1 MMKPPAAVELIFS
14 MWSLPTSRGSIV
26 SRRKEE
32 KMKRIID
39 VKVSVRKSELDKF
52 RTDMLCV
59 GVFSDEKKL
68 DKTNKAL
75 DKRIGGLIEKIIRLG
90 DFKGEEQTMEVI
102 YIGRKIGAQRLM
114 LTGLGEKKKATLDTL
129 RKAAACA
136 ANTAVTRKVKSLAL
150 AVHKAFE
157 GKIEA
162 EAMGQACAEGAY
174 FGSFRY
180 DEYVTGSEDGR
191 SEKLIV
197 EIVEPAD
204 AESKR
209 LNKGCTV
216 GCCLGRAQSFAR
228 TLSSRPGNVI
238 NPPNLA
244 AEAKK
249 LAKETKRLG
258 CTVLDERAMRQKKMG
273 GILAVGAGSKSGPR
287 FIILRYNGA
296 RKSNRLPAVA
306 LVGKAIT
313 FDSGGISIKPAAN
326 METMKLDKSGGI
338 AVMAALKAAAEMRL
352 PINIWGLIPAAE
364 NLPSGSSYRPGDIIT
379 TYSGKTVEVQNTDA
393 EGRMILCDALH
404 YAGQQKC
411 DIIIDIATLTGAC
424 VVALGQYMAGLFGND
439 DGLIKKVQA
448 AAEESGE
455 KVWYMPSSD
464 EYAKEMKSKIAD
476 LKNIGS
482 KWGGAC
488 TAAAFLGQFIDKA
501 KWVHLDIAG
510 MDMFEHNTA
519 YSAEGSTGYG
529 VRLLTTFLIN
539 LAKGKRA

>member
-1 MMKPPAAVELIFS
+1 MK
-14 MWSLPTSRGSIV
+14 
-26 SRRKEE
+26 K
-32 KMKRIID
+32 IID

-75 DKRIGGLIEKIIRLG
+75 DKKIGASIEKIIRLG
-90 DFKGEEQTMEVI
+90 DFKGEEYTTEVI
-102 YIGRKIGAQRLM
+102 YTGGKIGAQRLM
-114 LTGLGEKKKATLDTL
+114 LAGLGEEKKATLDTL

-136 ANTAVTRKVKSLAL
+136 ANAAVTRKVKSLAL
-150 AVHKAFE
+150 AIHKAFE
-157 GKIEA
+157 GKIAA
-162 EAMGQACAEGAY
+162 EAMGQACAEGAF
-174 FGSFRY
+174 FGSYRY
-180 DEYVTGSEDGR
+180 DEYVTGSKDGR

-204 AESKR
+204 AESRR
-209 LNKGCTV
+209 LNKGCAV

-228 TLSSRPGNVI
+228 TLSNRPGNVI

-249 LAKETKRLG
+249 LARETKRLD
-258 CTVLDERAMRQKKMG
+258 CVVLDERAMRQKKMG

-287 FIILRYNGA
+287 FIVLRYNGA

-352 PINIWGLIPAAE
+352 PINVWGLIPAAE

-379 TYSGKTVEVQNTDA
+379 TYSGKTVEIQNTDA

-424 VVALGQYMAGLFGND
+424 VVALGQYKAGLFGND

-455 KVWYMPSSD
+455 KVWYMPSGD

-529 VRLLTTFLIN
+529 VRLLTTFLVN
-539 LAKGKRA
+539 LAKEKKI